1 MPQNST
7 RDSAAN
13 TDGTPNKGVTDQV
26 KQGAQN
32 LTDQT
37 QQAAGQAVQQ
47 VQQQT
52 EGMAQSQ
59 KDKAAQTISSVA
71 MAVRHTGENLQQQ
84 DQGAVG
90 QYAVK
95 TADRVDEFAQYLQQR
110 NVRDLVNE
118 VQVYARRNPAVFL
131 SGSFALGLAAAR
143 FLKSST
149 SSSSGSQGTPRGYTG
164 ANYGSGYG
172 GSPMNRSYAQDA
184 DFNQSGTYDVTDPQ
198 YGREEIQ
205 GAPDVQVG
213 YAPGLMGDA
222 TQTRS
227 GNGS

>member
-1 MPQNST
+1 MPESST
-7 RDSAAN
+7 RDSTAN
-13 TDGTPNKGVTDQV
+13 TDGTSNAGVTDQV

-37 QQAAGQAVQQ
+37 QQVAGQAVQQ

-59 KDKAAQTISSVA
+59 KDRAAQTFSSVA

-84 DQGAVG
+84 DQAAVG

-95 TADRVDEFAQYLQQR
+95 AADRVDEFARYLQQR
-110 NVRDLVNE
+110 NVRELVNE
-118 VQVYARRNPAVFL
+118 VQVYARQNPAVFL

-149 SSSSGSQGTPRGYTG
+149 SSSSVSQGTPRGYTG

-172 GSPMNRSYAQDA
+172 ASQTSRGYVQDA
-184 DFNQSGTYDVTDPQ
+184 RFNESGTYDVTDPE

-205 GAPDVQVG
+205 GAPDVEIG

>member
-7 RDSAAN
+7 RDSTAN
-13 TDGTPNKGVTDQV
+13 TDGASNMGVTDQV

-37 QQAAGQAVQQ
+37 QQVAGQAVQQ

-59 KDKAAQTISSVA
+59 KDKAAQTISSLA
-71 MAVRHTGENLQQQ
+71 TAVRHTGENLQQQ

-95 TADRVDEFAQYLQQR
+95 TADRVDDFAQYLQQR
-110 NVRDLVNE
+110 NVRELVNE

-149 SSSSGSQGTPRGYTG
+149 SSSPGLQGTSRGYTG
-164 ANYGSGYG
+164 ANYASGYG
-172 GSPMNRSYAQDA
+172 ASTASRGDFQDA
-184 DFNQSGTYDVTDPQ
+184 DFSRSGTYDVTDPQ

-205 GAPDVQVG
+205 GAPAVQVG